1 MHQGLKSTRSGI
13 EMKNAIRQS
22 VVAAAAC
29 LSAFAAMASNSI
41 DTTPSWNGITDAF
54 PFGAPD
60 TATFGQSIS
69 TDGAGGV
76 LGSFTFYL
84 SALDLDIRAY
94 VFSWDG
100 LKAVGPALFTGP
112 VFNLGSAYSG
122 FAPVTINTGA
132 VALAPNSKFVLLL
145 TSSGLQTTRANIASW
160 GALRSDAYNGG
171 EFVLT
176 NSGND
181 LTLLSDPAGWDC
193 PDGCG
198 FFGTG
203 VDLAFKAQISPMPSN
218 VPEPG
223 AGALMLMGVA
233 LTAAARLRRA

>member
-1 MHQGLKSTRSGI
+1 
-13 EMKNAIRQS
+13 MKYAIRQS

-29 LSAFAAMASNSI
+29 LSAFGATASGSI
-41 DTTPSWNGITDAF
+41 DTTASWDGRTDAF

-60 TATFGQSIS
+60 SATFGQSIS
-69 TDGAGGV
+69 TDAAGGV
-76 LGSFTFYL
+76 LDSFTFYL

-94 VFSWDG
+94 VFRWDG

-132 VALAPNSKFVLLL
+132 LTLVPNSKFVLLL
-145 TSSGLQTTRANIASW
+145 TSSGLQTSKANIGSW
-160 GALRSDAYNGG
+160 GALRTDAYSGG

-181 LTLLSDPAGWDC
+181 LSLLSDPLGWDC

-198 FFGTG
+198 FFGVG
-203 VDLAFKAQISPMPSN
+203 ADLAFKAQITPMPSS

-223 AGALMLMGVA
+223 AGALMLLGVA
-233 LTAAARLRRA
+233 LTAATRLRRA